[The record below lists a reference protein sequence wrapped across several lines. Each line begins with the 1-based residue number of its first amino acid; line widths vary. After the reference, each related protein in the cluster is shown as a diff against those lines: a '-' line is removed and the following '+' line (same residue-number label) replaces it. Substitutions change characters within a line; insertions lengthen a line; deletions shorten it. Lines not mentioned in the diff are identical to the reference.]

1 MFHLSRAYFSA
12 YRYLTFYA
20 LVRVLEIGKFTAFL
34 EVPISH
40 CFWLYFRFSLS
51 FRDVEELMAQRGVVV
66 TYETVRAWAQKFG
79 CADANRL
86 RRRAVRAGDQW
97 FLDEMFVKI
106 NGAQHYLW
114 RAVDQDG
121 EVLDILVQSRR
132 NKKAAKRFFRK
143 LLKGQ
148 GSVPRMITTDKLKSY
163 AAAKQELM
171 PSVEHRQDK
180 GLNNRAENSHQ
191 PTRER
196 ERRMRRFKSAKHVQR
211 FLSVFGVIGSF
222 FRVGRHLLRAKNYR
236 ELMRRRFSAWTD
248 VVGTQA
254 V

>member
-1 MFHLSRAYFSA
+1 MKTDLL
-12 YRYLTFYA
+12 YLRHRFP
-20 LVRVLEIGKFTAFL
+20 V
-34 EVPISH
+34 EVISH
-40 CFWLYFRFSLS
+40 CVWLYFRFSLS

-79 CADANRL
+79 CAYANRL

-132 NKKAAKRFFRK
+132 TKKAAKRFFRK

-180 GLNNRAENSHQ
+180 GLNNRAENSPPTDPRA
-191 PTRER
+191 PTRDCPR
-196 ERRMRRFKSAKHVQR
+196 ERTSRPISPFAMNA
-211 FLSVFGVIGSF
+211 
-222 FRVGRHLLRAKNYR
+222 
-236 ELMRRRFSAWTD
+236 
-248 VVGTQA
+248 
-254 V
+254 